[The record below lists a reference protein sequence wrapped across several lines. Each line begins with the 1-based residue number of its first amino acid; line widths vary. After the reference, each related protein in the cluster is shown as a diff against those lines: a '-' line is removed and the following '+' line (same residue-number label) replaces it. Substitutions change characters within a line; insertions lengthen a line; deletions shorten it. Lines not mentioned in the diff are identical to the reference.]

1 MQYPALP
8 SMEYRQY
15 PNDSVT
21 IVASLIGSATGRL
34 GPVYGVALVGT
45 KSGICASETQDSKA
59 NRLGG
64 RAAEVVNSLLW
75 CSSLTYANGA
85 ANGYN
90 NFTAL
95 FLLAPSAGGHPR
107 IRIYIAWSDT

>member
-1 MQYPALP
+1 
-8 SMEYRQY
+8 MEYRQY

-64 RAAEVVNSLLW
+64 RAAEAMKKIKSIASLRCLG
-75 CSSLTYANGA
+75 SSVLK
-85 ANGYN
+85 
-90 NFTAL
+90 
-95 FLLAPSAGGHPR
+95 
-107 IRIYIAWSDT
+107 